1 MRTNKTTKIA
11 SVLAELERLSEFQQR
26 NQRSF
31 SKGNHEISTEI
42 GDLSRVSAKDM
53 AEFYKKIWCS
63 FNKDF
68 RGVLARKNRT

>member
-1 MRTNKTTKIA
+1 MVEFWKRYGTN
-11 SVLAELERLSEFQQR
+11 LARIMAVFWQGSREL
-26 NQRSF
+26 NVV
-31 SKGNHEISTEI
+31 ST
-42 GDLSRVSAKDM
+42 KDM